1 MKTPLEFVGFTW
13 LADRMVPFIRENHSK
28 WKDTPDQKLY
38 EYLAWFWGKDLL
50 AVSFQEEEIY
60 GVCAIKLFDR
70 LEDFLSPKAFNPTG
84 KFCQVDLLVAVSP
97 VAIANCFEILFKR
110 WGPQEIM
117 LWDRGER
124 TEKGAPKMFTWSQY
138 LKLTHR
144 LTYGLVERTD

>member
-1 MKTPLEFVGFTW
+1 MKTTLEFIGFAW
-13 LADRMVPFIRENHSK
+13 LADRMVPFIKENHKK
-28 WKDTPDQKLY
+28 WQDTPDQKLY

-50 AVSFQEEEIY
+50 AVSFQGEEIY
-60 GVCAIKLFDR
+60 GVCTIKLFDQ

-97 VAIANCFEILFKR
+97 VAIADCFEILFKR

-117 LWDRGER
+117 LWDRDER

-138 LKLTHR
+138 LKLTRR
-144 LTYGLVERTD
+144 LTYGLV